1 MAGRVLL
8 IDDDPKVLRLLEAT
22 LRLKSYDVVKMES
35 GVAALDW
42 LKLDLPDLIIS
53 DIMMPDLDGYD
64 FLRRVR
70 ATTKATQVPF
80 IFLSARSEPDD
91 VVRGLRLGADEFLR
105 KPFSIDELLVRVER
119 VLERNA
125 KEPEDPLG
133 RGVFDGDLAHLPLA
147 DVLRMLCVQRK
158 TGLLVIDPKTTKG
171 SGSLQLLEGQVVH
184 GEFGALEGEAALCQM
199 LLHDTGRFSF
209 RPGEERPQRSIEVQT
224 LPLLMEAFRLM
235 DVGVL
240 RRIDPHNLV
249 AAATLARLIQIRRDE
264 VGPLPLIDEIE
275 EPSRP
280 RGLEGLA
287 LRLTKGRPPPGTSQ
301 EVEIDDGSLNEPDFH
316 ETVQLDGREYLVD
329 EEIPSL
335 VDLSSN
341 ELEAARAITESPED
355 ETDFGSA
362 EIGPDTWERAR
373 VLRDEDADPDDS
385 VGLDS
390 IEMAPLI
397 GTGEFERLEAELGI
411 RREPS
416 ESAPPPVHDLSAVD
430 VDLDDLEDLPAT
442 TQVSE
447 LRPEGSIILQAAPE
461 AEPETDV
468 DGEETGISLVDDTV
482 YEVPVVQ
489 KEAGTDELMAVYE
502 RLKVVAS
509 KDLGSRDVML
519 GTRSGRVIAS
529 AIRDESRRGTV
540 AAFSAQAIAF
550 ASADASGQ
558 HFAVLDAGDLHVIVL
573 EVDHLRLF
581 TILFDRKPEPPKVLD
596 ALRPELLR
604 WRST

>member
-1 MAGRVLL
+1 MNAGRVLL

-35 GVAALDW
+35 GVDALTW
-42 LKLDLPDLIIS
+42 LKGDQPDLIIS

-64 FLRRVR
+64 FFRRVR
-70 ATTKATQVPF
+70 SSTRATQVPF

-119 VLERNA
+119 VLARSSE
-125 KEPEDPLG
+125 EPQDAIG
-133 RGVFDGDLAHLPLA
+133 RGVFDGDLAHMPLA

-158 TGLLVIDPKTTKG
+158 TGLLRLDPKGIKG
-171 SGSLQLLEGQVVH
+171 SGSIQLLEGQAVH
-184 GEFGALEGEAALCQM
+184 GEFGALEGEAAFCQL
-199 LLHDTGRFSF
+199 LLHEAGRFSF
-209 RPGEERPQRSIEVQT
+209 RPGEELPQRTIEVQT

-264 VGPLPLIDEIE
+264 VGPLPRIEEIE
-275 EPSRP
+275 EPSVP
-280 RGLEGLA
+280 LGLPGLA
-287 LRLTKGRPPPGTSQ
+287 LRLTKGRPPPGASQ
-301 EVEIDDGSLNEPDFH
+301 ETDIDTGARDEPDFH

-329 EEIPSL
+329 
-335 VDLSSN
+335 SN
-341 ELEAARAITESPED
+341 ELPSRAELEATAAKLSNPGGEV
-355 ETDFGSA
+355 TDYSSA
-362 EIGPDTWERAR
+362 DGIGPDTWERAG
-373 VLRDEDADPDDS
+373 VLSDDPDDS

-397 GTGEFERLEAELGI
+397 ATGEFERIEDELGLK
-411 RREPS
+411 RAPTGT
-416 ESAPPPVHDLSAVD
+416 APPPVHDLSVSEI
-430 VDLDDLEDLPAT
+430 DLDALEDEVPVT
-442 TQVSE
+442 VPSHD
-447 LRPEGSIILQAAPE
+447 RPDGSIVIDAHSHEMGVA
-461 AEPETDV
+461 
-468 DGEETGISLVDDTV
+468 LVADTV

-489 KEAGTDELMAVYE
+489 KEAGTDDLMEVYE
-502 RLKVVAS
+502 RLKVIAS

-558 HFAVLDAGDLHVIVL
+558 QFAVLDAGDLHVIVV

-581 TILFDRKPEPPKVLD
+581 TILFDRKPEPAIVLE
-596 ALRPELLR
+596 ALRPELTR
-604 WRST
+604 WREP